1 MPVNTHL
8 CEAHEECY
16 ILWPFV
22 QSWLSLHLYE
32 CEGYGDVE
40 CRMAVALATCIPLL
54 YGMS

>member
-32 CEGYGDVE
+32 CEGYGQGE